1 MLYAVLYLFQVR
13 AMGQLMHPN
22 IIRLLGVC
30 IEPGNLC
37 LLMEFADLGTL
48 RDIIEL
54 HPSLSGKN
62 MFCIF

>member
-1 MLYAVLYLFQVR
+1 
-13 AMGQLMHPN
+13 MGQLMHPN